1 VAEPAERPWG
11 TYTVLAEGNG
21 FKVKTIE
28 VRPGQRLSYQ
38 KHSRRSEHWFVVAGE
53 GLVNLD
59 GTTSSVRHGD
69 AIDIPQGAAYR
80 IHNTGPAPL
89 VSLKSST
96 VTTSVKMTSS
106 ASTTTTDDHRLLTGS
121 CKRAD
126 VTAPLRLSQGRL
138 QHVGSLARLR
148 HNHGAFPQLSHHS
161 PHSHV
166 GDAPLLGKVTF
177 SGQPCPACQLPS
189 LDLCGDPVCTLEIQR
204 DVAAVIKVRHVH
216 AEQRIH
222 VSSCRNAWNAMHS
235 HA

>member
-1 VAEPAERPWG
+1 MAEPGEGPWG
-11 TYTVLAEGNG
+11 TYTILAEGDG

-53 GLVNLD
+53 GLVTLD

-69 AIDIPQGAAYR
+69 AIDIPQGAAHR
-80 IHNTGPAPL
+80 TL
-89 VSLKSST
+89 LRWCSLKSST
-96 VTTSVKMTSS
+96 ATTSVKMTSS

-126 VTAPLRLSQGRL
+126 VTTPLRLSQGRL

-148 HNHGAFPQLSHHS
+148 HNHAPFPQLSHHS
-161 PHSHV
+161 PHRHV

-177 SGQPCPACQLPS
+177 SGQPCPACQLPG
-189 LDLCGDPVCTLEIQR
+189 LDLCGDPVCTLEVQR
-204 DVAAVIKVRHVH
+204 DVAAVIKVGHVH

-235 HA
+235 YT